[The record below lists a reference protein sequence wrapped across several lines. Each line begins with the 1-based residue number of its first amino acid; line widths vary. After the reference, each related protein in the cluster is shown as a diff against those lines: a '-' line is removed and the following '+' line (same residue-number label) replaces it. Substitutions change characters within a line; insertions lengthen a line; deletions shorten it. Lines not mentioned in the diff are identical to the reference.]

1 MEQPLQHFTPSI
13 APSGLMVYTGD
24 RFPEWKNSVF
34 MGGMA
39 HPQVARLP
47 LVGAG
52 EGVYVG
58 RMERPPLMLGFGR
71 IRAITQGPDGL
82 IYIAI
87 DDRRGGGLTPIVR
100 LEPADGTQAAR

>member
-24 RFPEWKNSVF
+24 RFPEWKNSIF

-39 HPQVARLP
+39 DPQVARLP
-47 LVGAG
+47 LVGDG

-58 RMERPPLMLGFGR
+58 RMERPPLMIGSYRFRSDKSGFTR
-71 IRAITQGPDGL
+71 IRI
-82 IYIAI
+82 
-87 DDRRGGGLTPIVR
+87 R
-100 LEPADGTQAAR
+100 